1 MLRFYL
7 KYAKFKKT
15 PFMYLMLTKIK
26 MKIEML
32 ILTIKTTN
40 EHSIGYKYLEGT
52 VTLCGIGYMMSSSLQ
67 KKPLSTIFVYLFI
80 NDGDK
85 KTVTQNHI
93 CFSIYSIC
101 CATKNYIFVLLLFR
115 SRGGACC

>member
-1 MLRFYL
+1 
-7 KYAKFKKT
+7 
-15 PFMYLMLTKIK
+15 MYLMLTKMK

-67 KKPLSTIFVYLFI
+67 KEKPLSTIFVYLFI

-85 KTVTQNHI
+85 KTVTQNQTYLFV
-93 CFSIYSIC
+93 CRKKEKYSFGRLITTYRII
-101 CATKNYIFVLLLFR
+101 ALENL
-115 SRGGACC
+115 